1 MSSGDSPA
9 IPPAAVP
16 APGPSGGWRKTFRA
30 FTYRDYRMLW
40 SGSFISSCGTWM
52 QEVAQNWLIF
62 DMTGSAFW
70 LGLDAFLG
78 DAPFILFSLVGGV
91 VADRYDRR
99 KILLA
104 SQVLQLTNA
113 FILAGLVFFHRV
125 EIWHILVLSFLTGV
139 AQSFGGPAYQALVPT
154 LVEKDDVANA
164 VALQSTQF
172 NLARVV
178 GPVIAAAA
186 YMRFGG
192 AVCFGL
198 NGLSF
203 FVVIAALLLI
213 RNRFVRRAGKHPPM
227 MQSLRESLSFIQ
239 RTPAMKALILLAFAG
254 SFLAFPLVTFLPV
267 FAKTIF
273 LKDVSAYGRFLTVF
287 GIGAVLGA
295 ITAAPLGHRPGKG
308 VRAVTAQ
315 MIFAALIVAFAVSR
329 QFAVSC
335 ALLFLAGAALS
346 IVFTM
351 LMATVQTV
359 VADEMRGRVGSVY
372 MLAFR
377 GAIPLGNVVA
387 GTIAARTSVPAVLAV
402 NGILLAIVGAVV
414 LAVRRADLSVY

>member
-1 MSSGDSPA
+1 
-9 IPPAAVP
+9 
-16 APGPSGGWRKTFRA
+16 
-30 FTYRDYRMLW
+30 
-40 SGSFISSCGTWM
+40 
-52 QEVAQNWLIF
+52 
-62 DMTGSAFW
+62 
-70 LGLDAFLG
+70 
-78 DAPFILFSLVGGV
+78 
-91 VADRYDRR
+91 
-99 KILLA
+99 
-104 SQVLQLTNA
+104 
-113 FILAGLVFFHRV
+113 
-125 EIWHILVLSFLTGV
+125 V

-154 LVEKDDVANA
+154 LVEKEDVANA

-178 GPVIAAAA
+178 GPVLAAAA

-203 FVVIAALLLI
+203 FVVIAALMLI
-213 RNRFVRRAGKHPPM
+213 RNRFVRRPGKHPPV
-227 MQSLRESLSFIQ
+227 MQSLRESFSFIQ
-239 RTPAMKALILLAFAG
+239 RTPAMKALILLAFCG

-287 GIGAVLGA
+287 GVGAVLGA
-295 ITAAPLGHRPGKG
+295 VTAAPLGHRPGKG

-335 ALLFLAGAALS
+335 AILFLAGAALS

-387 GTIAARTSVPAVLAV
+387 GTIAARTSVPAVLVV
-402 NGILLAIVGAVV
+402 NGVLLAAVGAVV
-414 LAVRRADLSVY
+414 LSLRRADLSVY